1 KKRIMIIG
9 AGPAGMECAM
19 AAKQRGHEVT
29 VFDREDS
36 IGGLLRGYAA
46 NDLANRDDMLSV
58 VRHYEVMAKKLG
70 IEVKLGVEVTPK
82 LMRDLLHQF
91 DVAIVAA
98 GARNDENMRPKT
110 ADGGVLTDA
119 YEVALGR
126 IKPGKKV
133 VVIGGGRIGLT
144 LAESLTDQGH
154 EAIIVE
160 SSKRVGNDVAPTW
173 KWRHTSW
180 IKELKIPVM
189 TSTRVTRVTA
199 SSATVV
205 NAEGEEKELAADM
218 VIYAAPQKPNQ
229 EVFQALQ
236 WMVDEVHMIGD
247 AMAPRG
253 MTSAIH
259 DGYRLGCRI

>member
-1 KKRIMIIG
+1 MRCVRCGLLAASARARQDQEPPTRARFASRPCLAIG
-9 AGPAGMECAM
+9 GKLIPIPDIV
-19 AAKQRGHEVT
+19 RFIVI
-29 VFDREDS
+29 VRREDAAYGAAVELVEIEPDARRHVETAGARRQK
-36 IGGLLRGYAA
+36 IGGG
-46 NDLANRDDMLSV
+46 
-58 VRHYEVMAKKLG
+58 
-70 IEVKLGVEVTPK
+70 
-82 LMRDLLHQF
+82 F
-91 DVAIVAA
+91 AA
-98 GARNDENMRPKT
+98 GARNDENVRPKI
-110 ADGGVLTDA
+110 ADGGKLTDA